1 MGARTIIARRERLNV
16 ADHASTPHP
25 HRAVVPPVP
34 TGVARPRWSVMIPTY
49 NCANSLAQTLCS
61 VLRQDPGPDVMQIEV
76 VDDHS
81 ERDDPERVTREVG
94 AGRVSFFRQPN
105 NVGHVRNFNTC
116 LQRSRGTLVHLLH
129 GDDAVRDGFYETLG
143 AAFERDA
150 SIGAAFCRFIAMDDA
165 GHWQTIGP
173 LMAPAAGVLPNW
185 LDQIARGQR
194 LQPPSIVVR
203 RDVYERLGGFDDRIQ
218 SYGEDWEMWT
228 RTAAHY
234 RFWYEPEPLALYR
247 LRAASLSRGAV
258 STGQNIRDLA
268 CAISLNRALLPPN
281 DADAITSFA
290 TVDTAVTALRR
301 SHRMLRAGETRAPL
315 VQLREALRLS
325 RSPRVLTGS
334 AKLLAHWALV
344 HLRRGL
350 GRVSPG
356 APSLTSH
363 S

>member
-1 MGARTIIARRERLNV
+1 
-16 ADHASTPHP
+16 
-25 HRAVVPPVP
+25 
-34 TGVARPRWSVMIPTY
+34 MIPTY
-49 NCANSLAQTLCS
+49 NCASYLEQTLCS
-61 VLRQDPGPDVMQIEV
+61 VLRQDQGPDVMQIEV

-81 ERDDPERVTREVG
+81 EGDDPERVTREVG
-94 AGRVSFFRQPN
+94 GARVSFFRQPE

-143 AAFERDA
+143 AAFEREA
-150 SIGAAFCRFIAMDDA
+150 GIGAAFCRFIAMDDR
-165 GHWQTIGP
+165 GHWHTIGP
-173 LMAPAAGVLPNW
+173 LMAPVAGVLPNW
-185 LDQIARGQR
+185 LQQIARGQR

-203 RDVYERLGGFDDRIQ
+203 RDVYERLGGFDDRIL

-228 RTAAHY
+228 RIAAHY
-234 RFWYEPEPLALYR
+234 PVWYEPEPLALYR
-247 LRAASLSRGAV
+247 MRAASLSTGAA

-268 CAISLNRALLPPN
+268 CAIALNRALLPPDEAN
-281 DADAITSFA
+281 AITSFA

>member
-1 MGARTIIARRERLNV
+1 
-16 ADHASTPHP
+16 
-25 HRAVVPPVP
+25 
-34 TGVARPRWSVMIPTY
+34 MIPTY
-49 NCANSLAQTLCS
+49 HCADFLAQTLSS

-81 ERDDPERVTREVG
+81 ERDDPERVARDVG
-94 AGRVSFFRQPN
+94 GRRVSFFRQPT

-129 GDDAVRDGFYETLG
+129 GDDAVRESFYATLG
-143 AAFERDA
+143 AAFEREP

-165 GHWQTIGP
+165 GHWHTIAP
-173 LMAPAAGVLPNW
+173 LMAPVASVLPNW
-185 LDQIARGQR
+185 LEQIARGQR

-203 RDVYERLGGFDDRIQ
+203 RDVYERLGGFDDRIL

-228 RTAAHY
+228 RIAAHY
-234 RFWYEPEPLALYR
+234 PVWYEPEPLALYR
-247 LRAASLSRGAV
+247 MRAASLSSGAM

-268 CAISLNRALLPPN
+268 RAIAINRALLPPN
-281 DADAITSFA
+281 EADAISSFA
-290 TVDTAVTALRR
+290 TVDTALTALRR
-301 SHRMLRAGETRAPL
+301 SHRMLRAGETRGPL

-325 RSPRVLTGS
+325 RSPRVVAAS

-344 HLRRGL
+344 HLRSPV
-350 GRVSPG
+350 GRVRSGSPS
-356 APSLTSH
+356 PTSH

>member
-1 MGARTIIARRERLNV
+1 
-16 ADHASTPHP
+16 
-25 HRAVVPPVP
+25 
-34 TGVARPRWSVMIPTY
+34 MIPTY

-173 LMAPAAGVLPNW
+173 LMADGDPPGVRSPQPENTRLITTNMKT
-185 LDQIARGQR
+185 IARTTATTTVTITCFTGR
-194 LQPPSIVVR
+194 SCAIV
-203 RDVYERLGGFDDRIQ
+203 
-218 SYGEDWEMWT
+218 
-228 RTAAHY
+228 TAAD
-234 RFWYEPEPLALYR
+234 
-247 LRAASLSRGAV
+247 LSA
-258 STGQNIRDLA
+258 TPCRDRDA
-268 CAISLNRALLPPN
+268 FCPSATPPR
-281 DADAITSFA
+281 SSRPP
-290 TVDTAVTALRR
+290 RR
-301 SHRMLRAGETRAPL
+301 RPRAP
-315 VQLREALRLS
+315 
-325 RSPRVLTGS
+325 S
-334 AKLLAHWALV
+334 A
-344 HLRRGL
+344 
-350 GRVSPG
+350 
-356 APSLTSH
+356 
-363 S
+363 

>member
-1 MGARTIIARRERLNV
+1 
-16 ADHASTPHP
+16 
-25 HRAVVPPVP
+25 
-34 TGVARPRWSVMIPTY
+34 
-49 NCANSLAQTLCS
+49 
-61 VLRQDPGPDVMQIEV
+61 
-76 VDDHS
+76 
-81 ERDDPERVTREVG
+81 
-94 AGRVSFFRQPN
+94 
-105 NVGHVRNFNTC
+105 
-116 LQRSRGTLVHLLH
+116 
-129 GDDAVRDGFYETLG
+129 
-143 AAFERDA
+143 
-150 SIGAAFCRFIAMDDA
+150 
-165 GHWQTIGP
+165 
-173 LMAPAAGVLPNW
+173 
-185 LDQIARGQR
+185 
-194 LQPPSIVVR
+194 VR
-203 RDVYERLGGFDDRIQ
+203 RDVDERVGGFDDRIL

-228 RTAAHY
+228 RIAAHY
-234 RFWYEPEPLALYR
+234 PVWYEPEPLALYR
-247 LRAASLSRGAV
+247 VRAASLTTGAA